1 MDLLERLSRI
11 MEENGENVATLARK
25 AGMPYTTLD
34 GLFKRGWERAQIS
47 TIMKISEY
55 LGISVDYLIY
65 GSEGLSDRAQK
76 IAAKFDVLSE
86 ESKGLIELVM
96 KYESSRHRDA
106 VYDQSS
112 QIADTSSRKQ
122 DELQDEESW
131 ISQKDREEYDEVM
144 KLAEDA
150 LKKAHPKGRAMNQK

>member
-1 MDLLERLSRI
+1 
-11 MEENGENVATLARK
+11 
-25 AGMPYTTLD
+25 
-34 GLFKRGWERAQIS
+34 
-47 TIMKISEY
+47 
-55 LGISVDYLIY
+55 
-65 GSEGLSDRAQK
+65 
-76 IAAKFDVLSE
+76 
-86 ESKGLIELVM
+86 M